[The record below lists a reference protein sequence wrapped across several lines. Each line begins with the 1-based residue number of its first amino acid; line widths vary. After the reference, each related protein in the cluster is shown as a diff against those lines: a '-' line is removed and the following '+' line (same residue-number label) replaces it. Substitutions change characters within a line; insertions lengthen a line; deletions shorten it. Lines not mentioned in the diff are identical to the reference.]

1 MKQIITVRLWGR
13 SSDRGTQSFLF
24 FRRFRVYSEQVD
36 IDGALSDLPGLLPGI
51 QRDVLIEVIN
61 LWTGKRRD

>member
-1 MKQIITVRLWGR
+1 MITVGLWGQW
-13 SSDRGTQSFLF
+13 SDGGAPLFLF
-24 FRRFRVYSEQVD
+24 FRRSYSEQVD

-61 LWTGKRRD
+61 L